1 MDIYIDAIKIPEEGR
16 KLIKEI
22 QTKVEQLELNQK
34 ELELKKKFEDANIY
48 GSLPQNIDSGY
59 ICYIAIY
66 INNCIGGIVKVK
78 LNKKEYDTH
87 LYKFYFVGVDNDL
100 NPEDFKQWKVVN
112 RPNHPYNIHYNMM
125 GPTLVEPIIYSNND
139 NRRQV
144 KFLQLK

>member
-1 MDIYIDAIKIPEEGR
+1 MDISYVNAIKTPEEGR

-22 QTKVEQLELNQK
+22 QRKVEQLELDQK
-34 ELELKKKFEDANIY
+34 EVEIKKKFEDINI
-48 GSLPQNIDSGY
+48 LPQNIDSGY

-66 INNCIGGIVKVK
+66 IDNCIGGIVKVK
-78 LNKKEYDTH
+78 LNKREYDTH
-87 LYKFYFVGVDNDL
+87 LYKFYFVGIDNDL

-112 RPNHPYNIHYNMM
+112 RPNHPYNINCTML